1 MTALDWHLHR
11 FLGIC
16 ADWCLSGLNLIATKT
31 KKKAMQKLKN
41 KKKKLLGYPEKWS
54 EYTIRQ

>member
-16 ADWCLSGLNLIATKT
+16 ADWCLSGLNLIETKT

-41 KKKKLLGYPEKWS
+41 KKKKTSWISGEMKW
-54 EYTIRQ
+54 IHN